1 MIGYVRMGAG
11 GRAVECSG
19 LENRWTFT
27 GPVGSNPTLP
37 VRKLRYSSGG
47 PQENLDSNGA
57 CCAIT

>member
-1 MIGYVRMGAG
+1 MRCWSWAG

-37 VRKLRYSSGG
+37 VVTCHVASDAAIDS
-47 PQENLDSNGA
+47 QELEDEQ
-57 CCAIT
+57 